1 MTERGAYEAIL
12 TELRKN
18 KVLLVHLEDFIYFM
32 SKGIQEFINEEYG
45 RFETT
50 QQTSDALN
58 SITSWCN
65 FKFNYTNANNPL
77 VATTG
82 NTLPN
87 MTPVNFITG
96 DRYNS
101 KFVQVNLPFDY
112 LHLLNCVTDVK
123 TLFNYSCFGVGY
135 MHSYGSKKL
144 NADSASG
151 VMSNAWLRPDFNNT
165 FYKMLDHANTSG
177 FTAQSNNTIL
187 SPDVQIFYGKSSKF
201 NVDNIY
207 IEYLRKPKAITLT
220 SNQIDLPSDTSAQL
234 DFTDYVCNEI
244 VKRVVKLILE
254 NSKDQRIQTFV
265 PVNSSIKS

>member
-18 KVLLVHLEDFIYFM
+18 KAPHVHLEDFIYFM
-32 SKGIQEFINEEYG
+32 NKGIQEFINEEYG

-65 FKFNYTNANNPL
+65 FKFNYTNPVNPS
-77 VATTG
+77 VAVTG
-82 NTLPN
+82 NTLLV
-87 MTPVNFITG
+87 TAPVIFLKG

-101 KFVQVNLPFDY
+101 KFVQVNLPNDY

-123 TLFNYSCFGVGY
+123 TLFNYSCFGAGY
-135 MHSYGSKKL
+135 MHSFGSKKL

-151 VMSNAWLRPDFNNT
+151 VMGNAWLRPDFNRT
-165 FYKMLDHANTSG
+165 FFKMLDHANTSG
-177 FTAQSNNTIL
+177 ILSQANNTVL
-187 SPDVQIFYGKSSKF
+187 SPDIQIFYGKSSKF
-201 NVDNIY
+201 NVDNVYVEY
-207 IEYLRKPKAITLT
+207 IRKPKLVALT
-220 SNQIDLPSDTSAQL
+220 SAQVDLPADTSAQL

-244 VKRVVKLILE
+244 VKRIVKLILE

-265 PVNSSIKS
+265 PVNSSVKS